1 MRISDWSSDVCSS
14 DLVQIADPERC
25 LAAHPHE
32 FSGGMRQRIMLASVM
47 LLKPKLLIA
56 DEPTTALDTLV
67 QREVLDLMVEL
78 ARDQGTAV
86 MLITHNLGLVARYA
100 ARAVVMRRG
109 SKVEEGP
116 DDRKSNRPHSSN

>member
-1 MRISDWSSDVCSS
+1 MRK
-14 DLVQIADPERC
+14 
-25 LAAHPHE
+25 
-32 FSGGMRQRIMLASVM
+32 RIMLGVGV
-47 LLKPKLLIA
+47 LVKPKLLIA

-109 SKVEEGP
+109 RKVEEGP
-116 DDRKSNRPHSSN
+116 VREILRRPGHSYTRKLVDALPRRGSPADRKSTRLNSSQ